1 MLEELILS
9 NVGLAVKL
17 RVHSII
23 ETIFRIHLILIKRLK
38 GEYLINKSGK
48 SLFKN
53 HEDGQFWRLAL

>member
-1 MLEELILS
+1 MLEKLILS
-9 NVGLAVKL
+9 NVGMAVKL

-23 ETIFRIHLILIKRLK
+23 ETIFRIHLIKRLK